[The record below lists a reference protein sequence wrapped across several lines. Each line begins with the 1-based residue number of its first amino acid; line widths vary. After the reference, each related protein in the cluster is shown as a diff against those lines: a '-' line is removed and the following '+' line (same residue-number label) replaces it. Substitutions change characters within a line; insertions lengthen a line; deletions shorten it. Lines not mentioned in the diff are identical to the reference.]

1 MVRMEF
7 GTPLME
13 GARRILLLGSGE
25 LGKEMAIE
33 AQRLGV
39 EVVAVDRYDM
49 APAMHVAHRRYV
61 INMVDGK
68 AIKAIVRREVPDAV
82 IAEIEA
88 INTDALVE
96 LEEEGFRVV
105 PNARAVKV
113 CMNRVELRR
122 LAAEKL
128 GLPTTKYYVAE
139 SPSDVERAC
148 KDLGYPCLIKPEMS
162 SSGHGHAIIKSRD
175 GVEEGFRRAVEHA
188 RGASRK
194 VIVEEFVEIDREFT
208 VLTYRHRVGSG
219 IETRTLIPIEHQR
232 PRGVFHY
239 MESWHPPTT
248 NESVLKTAREM
259 AIKVV
264 DELSGLGIYGVE
276 LILTRDGRLL
286 FSEVAPRPH
295 DTGLVTLVSTDI
307 NEFQIHVRAAL
318 GLQIPEVKLVTP
330 AASHVIIADNEGYAP
345 RFIGIEEALAIPGV
359 QVRLFGKPSTYRG
372 RRMGVVL
379 AVGDTVNEVRERA
392 RLAASKIKV
401 ITH

>member
-1 MVRMEF
+1 VVRVEF

-13 GARRILLLGSGE
+13 GARKILLLGSGE

-61 INMVDGK
+61 INMMDGR
-68 AIKAIVRREVPDAV
+68 AIKAIVRREVPDAI

-96 LEEEGFRVV
+96 LEEEGFMVV

-113 CMNRVELRR
+113 CMNRIELRR

-162 SSGHGHAIIKSRD
+162 SSGHGHVIIKSRD
-175 GVEEGFRRAVEHA
+175 EVEEGFRRAIEHA
-188 RGASRK
+188 RGTSRK

-208 VLTYRHRVGSG
+208 VLTYRHRVGGG

-239 MESWHPPTT
+239 VESWHPPTAS
-248 NESVLKTAREM
+248 ESVLKTAREM

-264 DELSGLGIYGVE
+264 DELGGLGIYGVE

-318 GLQIPEVKLVTP
+318 GLPIPEVKLVTP

-372 RRMGVVL
+372 RRMGVIL
-379 AVGDTVNEVRERA
+379 AVGDTVNEARERA

>member
-1 MVRMEF
+1 MRVEF

-33 AQRLGV
+33 SQRLGV

-61 INMVDGK
+61 INMMDGK

-162 SSGHGHAIIKSRD
+162 SSGHGHVIIKSRD

-208 VLTYRHRVGSG
+208 VLTYRHRVGGS

-239 MESWHPPTT
+239 VESWHPPTA

-264 DELSGLGIYGVE
+264 DELGGLGIYGVE

-318 GLQIPEVKLVTP
+318 GFQIPEVKLVTP

-379 AVGDTVNEVRERA
+379 AVGDTVNEARERA

>member
-1 MVRMEF
+1 MEF

-33 AQRLGV
+33 SQRLGV

-61 INMVDGK
+61 INMMDGK

-162 SSGHGHAIIKSRD
+162 SSGHGHVIIKSRD

-208 VLTYRHRVGSG
+208 VLTYRHRVGNS
-219 IETRTLIPIEHQR
+219 IETRTLTPIEHQR

-239 MESWHPPTT
+239 VESWHPPTA

-264 DELSGLGIYGVE
+264 DELGGLGIYGVE

-318 GLQIPEVKLVTP
+318 GFQIPEVKLVTP

-379 AVGDTVNEVRERA
+379 AVGDTV
-392 RLAASKIKV
+392 
-401 ITH
+401 

>member
-1 MVRMEF
+1 VEF

-33 AQRLGV
+33 SQRLGV

-61 INMVDGK
+61 INMMDGK

-162 SSGHGHAIIKSRD
+162 SSGHGHVIIKSRD

-208 VLTYRHRVGSG
+208 VLTYRHRVGGS

-239 MESWHPPTT
+239 VESWHPPTA

-264 DELSGLGIYGVE
+264 DELGGLGIYGVE

-318 GLQIPEVKLVTP
+318 GFQIPEVKLVTP

-379 AVGDTVNEVRERA
+379 AVGDTVNEARERA

>member
-1 MVRMEF
+1 VVRVEF

-61 INMVDGK
+61 INMMDGR
-68 AIKAIVRREVPDAV
+68 AIKAIVRREVPDA
-82 IAEIEA
+82 IITEIEA

-96 LEEEGFRVV
+96 LEEEGFMVV

-162 SSGHGHAIIKSRD
+162 SSGHGHVIIKSRD
-175 GVEEGFRRAVEHA
+175 EVEEGFRRAIEHA

-208 VLTYRHRVGSG
+208 VLTYRHRVGG
-219 IETRTLIPIEHQR
+219 VIETRTLIPIEHQR

-239 MESWHPPTT
+239 VESWHPPTA
-248 NESVLKTAREM
+248 NEPVLRTAREM

-264 DELSGLGIYGVE
+264 DELGGLGIYGVE

-318 GLQIPEVKLVTP
+318 GLPIPEVKLVTP

-359 QVRLFGKPSTYRG
+359 QVRLFGKPSTYKG

-379 AVGDTVNEVRERA
+379 AVGDTVDEARERA

-401 ITH
+401 IT

>member
-1 MVRMEF
+1 
-7 GTPLME
+7 
-13 GARRILLLGSGE
+13 
-25 LGKEMAIE
+25 
-33 AQRLGV
+33 
-39 EVVAVDRYDM
+39 VAVDRYDM

-61 INMVDGK
+61 INMMDGK

-139 SPSDVERAC
+139 SPNDVERAC

-162 SSGHGHAIIKSRD
+162 SSGHGHVIIKSRD

-219 IETRTLIPIEHQR
+219 IETRTLTPIEHQR

-239 MESWHPPTT
+239 VESWHPPTA

-264 DELSGLGIYGVE
+264 DELGGLGIYGVE

-307 NEFQIHVRAAL
+307 NEFQIHVRTAL
-318 GLQIPEVKLVTP
+318 GFQIPEVKLVTP

-345 RFIGIEEALAIPGV
+345 RFIGIEEPWQYQRSV
-359 QVRLFGKPSTYRG
+359 SFS
-372 RRMGVVL
+372 
-379 AVGDTVNEVRERA
+379 
-392 RLAASKIKV
+392 
-401 ITH
+401 

>member
-1 MVRMEF
+1 MEF

-33 AQRLGV
+33 SQRLGV

-61 INMVDGK
+61 INMMDGK

-162 SSGHGHAIIKSRD
+162 SSGHGHVIIKSRD

-208 VLTYRHRVGSG
+208 ALTYRHRVGNS
-219 IETRTLIPIEHQR
+219 IETRTLTPIEHQR
-232 PRGVFHY
+232 PKGVFHY
-239 MESWHPPTT
+239 VESWHPPTA
-248 NESVLKTAREM
+248 NESVLKTAKEM

-264 DELSGLGIYGVE
+264 DELGGLGIYGVE

-318 GLQIPEVKLVTP
+318 GFQIPEVKLVTP

-379 AVGDTVNEVRERA
+379 AVGDTVNEARERA

>member
-1 MVRMEF
+1 VVRVEF

-61 INMVDGK
+61 INMMDGR
-68 AIKAIVRREVPDAV
+68 AIKAIVRREVPDAI

-96 LEEEGFRVV
+96 LEEEGFMVV

-113 CMNRVELRR
+113 CMNRIELRR

-162 SSGHGHAIIKSRD
+162 SSGHGHVIIKGRD
-175 GVEEGFRRAVEHA
+175 EVEEGFRRAIEHA

-208 VLTYRHRVGSG
+208 VLTYRHRVRGV

-239 MESWHPPTT
+239 VESWHPPTA
-248 NESVLKTAREM
+248 NEPVLKTAREM

-264 DELSGLGIYGVE
+264 NELGGLGIYGVE

-318 GLQIPEVKLVTP
+318 GLPIPEVKLVTP

-379 AVGDTVNEVRERA
+379 AVGDTVNEARERA

-401 ITH
+401 VTY

>member
-1 MVRMEF
+1 VVRVEF

-33 AQRLGV
+33 SQRLGV

-61 INMVDGK
+61 INMMDGK

-162 SSGHGHAIIKSRD
+162 SSGHGHVIIKSRD

-208 VLTYRHRVGSG
+208 VLTYRHRVGGS

-239 MESWHPPTT
+239 VESWHPPTA

-264 DELSGLGIYGVE
+264 DELGGLGIYGVE

-318 GLQIPEVKLVTP
+318 GFQIPEVKLVTP

-379 AVGDTVNEVRERA
+379 AVGDTVNEARERA

>member
-1 MVRMEF
+1 MEF

-33 AQRLGV
+33 SQRLGV

-61 INMVDGK
+61 INMMDGK

-162 SSGHGHAIIKSRD
+162 SSGHGHVIIKSRD

-208 VLTYRHRVGSG
+208 VLTYRHRVGGS

-239 MESWHPPTT
+239 VESWHPPTA

-264 DELSGLGIYGVE
+264 DELGGLGIYGVE

-318 GLQIPEVKLVTP
+318 GFQIPEVKLVTP

-379 AVGDTVNEVRERA
+379 AVGDTVNEARERA

>member
-1 MVRMEF
+1 MEF

-13 GARRILLLGSGE
+13 GARKVLLLGSGE

-49 APAMHVAHRRYV
+49 APAMHIAHRRYV
-61 INMVDGK
+61 VNMMDGD
-68 AIKAIVRREVPDAV
+68 AVRAVVRREAPDAI

-88 INTDALVE
+88 INTDALMK

-113 CMNRVELRR
+113 CMNRVELRI

-128 GLPTTKYYVAE
+128 GLPTTRYHIAE
-139 SPSDVERAC
+139 SPSDVESAC
-148 KDLGYPCLIKPEMS
+148 RDLGYPCLVKPEMS
-162 SSGHGHAIIKSRD
+162 SSGHGHVVIRNRDEVEKGFKQAIQ
-175 GVEEGFRRAVEHA
+175 HA
-188 RGASRK
+188 RGVSK
-194 VIVEEFVEIDREFT
+194 QVVVEEFVEIDREFT
-208 VLTYRHRVGSG
+208 VLTYRHRVLDKAE
-219 IETRTLIPIEHQR
+219 IRTLIPIEHQR

-239 MESWHPPTT
+239 VESWHPPTAEET
-248 NESVLKTAREM
+248 VLRTAREI
-259 AIKVV
+259 ATKVV
-264 DELSGLGIYGVE
+264 DELGGLGIYGVE

-359 QVRLFGKPSTYRG
+359 QVRLFGKPNTYRG

-379 AVGDTVNEVRERA
+379 AVGNTVEEARERA
-392 RLAASKIKV
+392 RLAASRIKV
-401 ITH
+401 IPKIPE

>member
-1 MVRMEF
+1 VEF

-33 AQRLGV
+33 AQRLSV

-61 INMVDGK
+61 INMMDGK
-68 AIKAIVRREVPDAV
+68 AIKAIVRREVPDAI

-162 SSGHGHAIIKSRD
+162 SSGHGHVIIKNRD

-208 VLTYRHRVGSG
+208 VLTYRHRVGG
-219 IETRTLIPIEHQR
+219 DIETRTLIPIEHQR

-239 MESWHPPTT
+239 VESWHPPTA

-264 DELSGLGIYGVE
+264 DELGGLGIYGVE

-318 GLQIPEVKLVTP
+318 ELQIPEVKLVTP

-379 AVGDTVNEVRERA
+379 AVGDTVNEARERA

>member
-1 MVRMEF
+1 MEF

-61 INMVDGK
+61 INMMDGK
-68 AIKAIVRREVPDAV
+68 AIKAIVRREVPDAI

-162 SSGHGHAIIKSRD
+162 SSGHGHVIIKNRD

-208 VLTYRHRVGSG
+208 VLTYRHRVGG
-219 IETRTLIPIEHQR
+219 DIETRTLIPIEHQR

-239 MESWHPPTT
+239 VESWHPPTA

-264 DELSGLGIYGVE
+264 DELGGLGIYGVE

-318 GLQIPEVKLVTP
+318 GLQIPEVKLVAP
-330 AASHVIIADNEGYAP
+330 AASHIIIADNEGYAP

-372 RRMGVVL
+372 RRMGMVL
-379 AVGDTVNEVRERA
+379 AVGDTVNEARERA

-401 ITH
+401 IAH

>member
-1 MVRMEF
+1 VVRVEF

-33 AQRLGV
+33 AQRLSV

-61 INMVDGK
+61 INMMDGK
-68 AIKAIVRREVPDAV
+68 AIKAIVRREVPDAI

-113 CMNRVELRR
+113 CMNRIELRR

-162 SSGHGHAIIKSRD
+162 SSGHGHVIIKSRD

-219 IETRTLIPIEHQR
+219 IETRTLTPIEHQR

-239 MESWHPPTT
+239 VESWHPPTA

-264 DELSGLGIYGVE
+264 DELGGLGIYGVE

-318 GLQIPEVKLVTP
+318 ELQIPEVKLVTP

-379 AVGDTVNEVRERA
+379 AVGDTVNEARERA

>member
-1 MVRMEF
+1 VVRVEF

-33 AQRLGV
+33 AQRLSV

-61 INMVDGK
+61 INMMDGK

-162 SSGHGHAIIKSRD
+162 SSGHGHVIIKSRD

-219 IETRTLIPIEHQR
+219 IETRTLTPIEHQR

-239 MESWHPPTT
+239 VESWHPPTAEET
-248 NESVLKTAREM
+248 VLKTAREI
-259 AIKVV
+259 ATKVV
-264 DELSGLGIYGVE
+264 DELGGLGIYGVE

-379 AVGDTVNEVRERA
+379 AVGDTVNEARERA

>member
-1 MVRMEF
+1 MEF

-33 AQRLGV
+33 SQRLGV

-61 INMVDGK
+61 INMMDGK

-162 SSGHGHAIIKSRD
+162 SSGHGHVIIKSRD

-208 VLTYRHRVGSG
+208 VLTYRHRVGGS

-239 MESWHPPTT
+239 VESWHPPTA

-264 DELSGLGIYGVE
+264 DELGGLGIYGVE
-276 LILTRDGRLL
+276 LMLTRDGRLL

-318 GLQIPEVKLVTP
+318 GFQIPEVKLVTP

-379 AVGDTVNEVRERA
+379 AVGDTVNEARERA

>member
-1 MVRMEF
+1 MRVEF

-33 AQRLGV
+33 SQRLGV

-61 INMVDGK
+61 INMMDGK

-162 SSGHGHAIIKSRD
+162 SSGHGHVIIKSRD

-208 VLTYRHRVGSG
+208 ALTYRHRVGNS
-219 IETRTLIPIEHQR
+219 IETRTLTPIEHQR
-232 PRGVFHY
+232 PKGVFHY
-239 MESWHPPTT
+239 VESWHPPTA
-248 NESVLKTAREM
+248 NESVLKTAKEM

-264 DELSGLGIYGVE
+264 DELGGLGIYGVE

-318 GLQIPEVKLVTP
+318 GFQIPEVKLVTP

-379 AVGDTVNEVRERA
+379 AVGDTVNEARERA

>member
-1 MVRMEF
+1 VEF

-33 AQRLGV
+33 SQRLGV

-61 INMVDGK
+61 INMMDGK

-139 SPSDVERAC
+139 SPNDVERAC

-162 SSGHGHAIIKSRD
+162 SSGHGHVIIKSRD

-219 IETRTLIPIEHQR
+219 IETRTLTPIEHQR

-239 MESWHPPTT
+239 VESWHPPTA

-264 DELSGLGIYGVE
+264 DELGGLGIYGVE

-307 NEFQIHVRAAL
+307 NEFQIHVRTAL
-318 GLQIPEVKLVTP
+318 GFQIPEVKLVTP

-379 AVGDTVNEVRERA
+379 AVGDTVNEARERA

>member
-1 MVRMEF
+1 VEF

-33 AQRLGV
+33 SQRLGV

-61 INMVDGK
+61 INMMDGK

-162 SSGHGHAIIKSRD
+162 SSGHGHVIIKSRD

-219 IETRTLIPIEHQR
+219 IETRTLTPIEHQR

-239 MESWHPPTT
+239 VESWHPPTA
-248 NESVLKTAREM
+248 NESVLKTAKEM

-264 DELSGLGIYGVE
+264 DELGGLGIYGVE

-379 AVGDTVNEVRERA
+379 AVGDTVNEARERA

>member
-1 MVRMEF
+1 VVRVEF

-33 AQRLGV
+33 SQRLGA

-61 INMVDGK
+61 INMMDGK

-162 SSGHGHAIIKSRD
+162 SSGHGHVIIKSRD

-219 IETRTLIPIEHQR
+219 IETRTLTPIEHQR

-239 MESWHPPTT
+239 VESWHPPTA
-248 NESVLKTAREM
+248 NESVLKTAKEM

-264 DELSGLGIYGVE
+264 DELGGLGIYGVE

-318 GLQIPEVKLVTP
+318 GFQIPEVKLVTP

-379 AVGDTVNEVRERA
+379 AVGDTVNEARERA

>member
-1 MVRMEF
+1 VVRVEF

-33 AQRLGV
+33 SQRLGV

-61 INMVDGK
+61 INMMDGK

-162 SSGHGHAIIKSRD
+162 SSGHGHVIIKSRD

-219 IETRTLIPIEHQR
+219 IETRTLTPIEHQR

-239 MESWHPPTT
+239 VESWHPPTA
-248 NESVLKTAREM
+248 NESVLKTAKEM

-264 DELSGLGIYGVE
+264 DELGGLGIYGVE

-318 GLQIPEVKLVTP
+318 GFQIPEVKLVTP

-379 AVGDTVNEVRERA
+379 AVGDTVNEARERA

>member
-1 MVRMEF
+1 MEF

-61 INMVDGK
+61 INMMDGR
-68 AIKAIVRREVPDAV
+68 AIKAIVRREVPDAI

-96 LEEEGFRVV
+96 LEEEGFMVV

-148 KDLGYPCLIKPEMS
+148 KNLGYPCLIKPEMS
-162 SSGHGHAIIKSRD
+162 SSGHGHVIIKSRD
-175 GVEEGFRRAVEHA
+175 EVEEGFRRAIEHA

-208 VLTYRHRVGSG
+208 VLTYRHRVRGV

-239 MESWHPPTT
+239 VESWHPPTA
-248 NESVLKTAREM
+248 NEPVLKTAREM

-264 DELSGLGIYGVE
+264 NELGGLGIYGVE

-318 GLQIPEVKLVTP
+318 GLPIPEVKLVTP

-379 AVGDTVNEVRERA
+379 AVGDTVDEARERA

-401 ITH
+401 IT

>member
-1 MVRMEF
+1 VVRVEF

-61 INMVDGK
+61 INMMDGR
-68 AIKAIVRREVPDAV
+68 AIKAIVRREVPDAI

-96 LEEEGFRVV
+96 LEEEGFMVV

-148 KDLGYPCLIKPEMS
+148 KNLGYPCLIKPEMS
-162 SSGHGHAIIKSRD
+162 SSGHGHVIIKSRD
-175 GVEEGFRRAVEHA
+175 EVEEGFRRAIEHA

-208 VLTYRHRVGSG
+208 VLTYRHRVRGV

-239 MESWHPPTT
+239 VESWHPPTA
-248 NESVLKTAREM
+248 NEPVLKTAREM

-264 DELSGLGIYGVE
+264 NELGGLGIYGVE

-318 GLQIPEVKLVTP
+318 GLPIPEVKLVTP

-379 AVGDTVNEVRERA
+379 AVGDTVDEARERA

-401 ITH
+401 IT

>member
-1 MVRMEF
+1 MEF

-33 AQRLGV
+33 SQRLGV

-61 INMVDGK
+61 INMMDGK

-139 SPSDVERAC
+139 SPNDVERAC

-162 SSGHGHAIIKSRD
+162 SSGHGHVIIKSRD

-219 IETRTLIPIEHQR
+219 IETRTLTPIEHQR

-239 MESWHPPTT
+239 VESWHPPTA

-264 DELSGLGIYGVE
+264 DELGGLGIYGVE

-307 NEFQIHVRAAL
+307 NEFQIHVRTAL
-318 GLQIPEVKLVTP
+318 GFQIPEVKLVTP

-379 AVGDTVNEVRERA
+379 AVGDTVNEARERA